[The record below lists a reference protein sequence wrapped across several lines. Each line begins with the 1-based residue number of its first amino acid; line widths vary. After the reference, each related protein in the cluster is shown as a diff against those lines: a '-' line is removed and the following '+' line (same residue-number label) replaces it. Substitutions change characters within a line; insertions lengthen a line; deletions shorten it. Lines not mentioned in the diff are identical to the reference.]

1 MSDEAWFEWDL
12 AKAEENLRKHGV
24 SFDDA
29 ATAFADPLSVT
40 VSDPDHSDDEH
51 RFVLVGRA
59 LRAGIVVVVHTDRG
73 DNVRIISAR
82 LAAPREVRKYEQADA

>member
-1 MSDEAWFEWDL
+1 MSDEARFEWDP
-12 AKAEENLRKHGV
+12 AKAADNLRKHGV

-40 VSDPDHSDDEH
+40 IGDPDHSDDEQ

-59 LRAGIVVVVHTDRG
+59 LRAGIVSCTRIGATMSASSVRG
-73 DNVRIISAR
+73 SRR
-82 LAAPREVRKYEQADA
+82 LAR